1 MKKNDILIILIPS
14 FIFVLVWI
22 GFSIYHS
29 IVASTISETVNM
41 QISPISPNFDTK
53 TIDSLKGRQN
63 VLPVYDA
70 GVTVETPTPSP
81 TPEVSQAPIATP
93 GAEQATSEGSLTQ

>member
-1 MKKNDILIILIPS
+1 MKKNDILIILIPT

-41 QISPISPNFDTK
+41 QIAPISPNFDTK
-53 TIDSLKGRQN
+53 TIDSLKGRQSI
-63 VLPVYDA
+63 LPIYDA
-70 GVTVETPTPSP
+70 DVVVETPTLTP
-81 TPEVSQAPIATP
+81 TPTVSQVPIATQS
-93 GAEQATSEGSLTQ
+93 AEPATLGGSLTQ

>member
-22 GFSIYHS
+22 GFNIYHS
-29 IVASTISETVNM
+29 IMASTISETVNM
-41 QISPISPNFDTK
+41 QISPINPNFDTK

-63 VLPVYDA
+63 VLPIYDA

-81 TPEVSQAPIATP
+81 TPGESQTPIATQS
-93 GAEQATSEGSLTQ
+93 AQQATSGGNLIQ